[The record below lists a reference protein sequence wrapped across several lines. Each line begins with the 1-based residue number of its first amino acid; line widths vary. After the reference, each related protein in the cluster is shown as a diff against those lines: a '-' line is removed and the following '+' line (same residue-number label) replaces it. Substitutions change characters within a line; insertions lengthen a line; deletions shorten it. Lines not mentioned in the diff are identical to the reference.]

1 MIAGVLLAILLFVLV
16 AAPAGPFLVPIRPLR
31 GTLPPEQLADSDSR
45 FVDLDGLKVHYER
58 HRRR

>member
-1 MIAGVLLAILLFVLV
+1 LAILLFVLV